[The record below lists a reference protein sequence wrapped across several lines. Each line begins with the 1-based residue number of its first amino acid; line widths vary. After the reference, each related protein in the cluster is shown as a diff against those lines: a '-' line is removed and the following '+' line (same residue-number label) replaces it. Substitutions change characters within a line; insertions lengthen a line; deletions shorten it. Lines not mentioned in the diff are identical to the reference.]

1 MVLEILAFIV
11 VILLVTLLFKKD
23 GEKVITKFIED
34 PSVNM
39 LKFENQTLAN
49 QVDRM
54 EGEIE
59 RLDKARPEVN
69 NLIAR
74 DTFEEV
80 KYEKEAW
87 EAEFHALK
95 ETHDRFMSEK
105 KSKEVRLGAIAETLT
120 PFLEGFP
127 YNPKKLR
134 SLGSPIDYI
143 AFEDDEIVLIEV
155 KSGNAQL
162 GSNQRKIRD
171 LVKEGKVRFEVHRI
185 DENGLGV
192 K

>member
-1 MVLEILAFIV
+1 MVLEVLTFIG
-11 VILLVTLLFKKD
+11 VILLVGLLLKK
-23 GEKVITKFIED
+23 EKRVEPKAFIED
-34 PSVNM
+34 PAVNM
-39 LKFENQTLAN
+39 LKFENQTLSN
-49 QVDRM
+49 QVDRL
-54 EGEIE
+54 ESEIE

-69 NLIAR
+69 NLVAR
-74 DTFEEV
+74 DTFNEV
-80 KYEKEAW
+80 KNEKECW
-87 EAEFHALK
+87 ESEFHALK
-95 ETHDRFMSEK
+95 EVHDRFMSEK

-143 AFEDDEIVLIEV
+143 AFEEDEIVLIEV
-155 KSGNAQL
+155 KSGNSQL
-162 GSNQRKIRD
+162 GSNQRNIRD

>member
-1 MVLEILAFIV
+1 MVLEILTTIT
-11 VILLVTLLFKKD
+11 VILLLVLLFKK
-23 GEKVITKFIED
+23 EKQVEPKPFIED
-34 PSVNM
+34 PAVNM
-39 LKFENQTLAN
+39 LKFENLTLGN
-49 QVDRM
+49 QIERL

-59 RLDKARPEVN
+59 RLDKSRPDVN
-69 NLIAR
+69 NMVDR
-74 DTFEEV
+74 DSYTEA
-80 KYEKEAW
+80 KRNSEAW
-87 EAEFHALK
+87 ALEYAALK

-143 AFEDDEIVLIEV
+143 AFEDDEVVLIEV

-162 GSNQRKIRD
+162 GSNQRRIRD